1 MGMKIRLSRFGCENK
16 LFYRVMA
23 ANSRSPRD
31 GKHLEVL
38 GYYNPLSGIV
48 VDYKRHGFSFKIAIL
63 KDKRELTDVKK
74 KCFLVGNWQEDP
86 LCSSRQSRLAESD
99 VGGEVLQ
106 WDFDLHFLSNYT
118 LCEMV
123 LEVGYRGVKNFIY
136 YEGGLDFNTPDVVDD
151 RMLLPTTRERELNSG
166 GEIPNC
172 NEELNSGT
180 KLSNYN
186 KGVNS
191 GVGEPFI
198 ELGGESNARLEL
210 GESNIAC
217 AKSGEQNSESS
228 CSANIDN
235 SLGSEEFLR
244 QILKM
249 KRIPELVV
257 VLHELRTHHSSKKRL
272 VISSHEH
279 PDIWLFAASR
289 LIGSLELPDIGSL

>member
-31 GKHLEVL
+31 GKHLE
-38 GYYNPLSGIV
+38 
-48 VDYKRHGFSFKIAIL
+48 L

-86 LCSSRQSRLAESD
+86 LCSSRQSSFVIDPCAAY

-123 LEVGYRGVKNFIY
+123 LEVGYR
-136 YEGGLDFNTPDVVDD
+136 DTPDVVDD

-191 GVGEPFI
+191 GVGEPFT

-249 KRIPELVV
+249 KR
-257 VLHELRTHHSSKKRL
+257 
-272 VISSHEH
+272 
-279 PDIWLFAASR
+279 
-289 LIGSLELPDIGSL
+289 